1 MAYTPYQIKDNA
13 ASTFYVQTSTFGGNG
28 GTTTTGIVNVF
39 DLVAVGGTAIAM
51 GQQTAAASFPVVLPA
66 AQITALTPPSTISVS
81 SLPSLPTGTNG
92 IGSVTVTALPSLPT
106 GTNTIG
112 TVNLSASTITA
123 LTPPTTVGVN
133 TNADGSLAGGAAA
146 TKSFAVGGIY
156 NTSLPTLTN
165 GQQSAI
171 QVDSSGRMITVL
183 AGGTSSIGTVT
194 LDTTNSGY
202 LSTIST
208 AQGAG
213 GTGISQPT
221 GGSGLLGWL
230 SGIYKAITST
240 LTVSGSVTA
249 NAGTNLNTSLLA
261 VETGGNLTTLAGAV
275 SGGKVQANITNSS
288 VPVTGTFWQTT
299 QPMTMVPSA
308 TNGLTPYRSLPTGAT
323 NQDSTVIKSSAGTLF
338 GIQASSIATSAVWLK
353 LYDTATA
360 PTSSSTPIKTIL
372 IPANTTSA
380 NGAGNN
386 LNLSTMGVK
395 FSNGIAFRV
404 STGIADSDATA
415 VTTGQL
421 AINFDYV

>member
-13 ASTFYVQTSTFGGNG
+13 TNTFYVQTSVYGGNG
-28 GTTTTGIVNVF
+28 SGPTQGIVNVF

-51 GQQTAAASFPVVLPA
+51 GQQTTAASFPVVLPA
-66 AQITALTPPSTISVS
+66 SQIT
-81 SLPSLPTGTNG
+81 SLQ
-92 IGSVTVTALPSLPT
+92 A
-106 GTNTIG
+106 
-112 TVNLSASTITA
+112 
-123 LTPPTTVGVN
+123 
-133 TNADGSLAGGAAA
+133 TNADGSLTGGAAGS
-146 TKSFAVGGIY
+146 KSLAFGGVY

-171 QVDSSGRMITVL
+171 QVDSSGRQIVVV
-183 AGGTSSIGTVT
+183 GPGTSSIGTVA
-194 LDTTNSGY
+194 LDTTNSTY

-213 GTGISQPT
+213 GTGITQPT

-230 SGIYKAITST
+230 SGIYKAITGT
-240 LTVSGSVTA
+240 LTV
-249 NAGTNLNTSLLA
+249 
-261 VETGGNLTTLAGAV
+261 
-275 SGGKVQANITNSS
+275 
-288 VPVTGTFWQTT
+288 
-299 QPMTMVPSA
+299 TMAPST

-323 NQDSTVIKSSAGTLF
+323 NQDSTVVKSSAGTLF
-338 GIQASSIATSAVWLK
+338 GIQASSIASSAVWLK

-386 LNLSTMGVK
+386 LNLSTMGIK

-421 AINFDYV
+421 AINFDYA